1 MIITLLY
8 IDAGSASLLF
18 QLILSGLLT
27 SIVFLKRIILFFKF
41 KKKNNSDEIDEII
54 NKND

>member
-1 MIITLLY
+1 MINTLLY

-18 QLILSGLLT
+18 QLIISGLLT
-27 SIVFLKRIILFFKF
+27 SIIFLKRIILFFKF
-41 KKKNNSDEIDEII
+41 KKKNNSDEIDDII